1 MLKKLLLLLLF
12 LPFSGFSQVSPKD
25 SVINTPMINLSYSLQ
40 FPGGDMAERYG
51 FNHNMGAHYWHK
63 TRKNFFFGVEWNML
77 FGDKIKE
84 SGILDSL
91 RTDNGNILDKNGEY
105 SIIRLFERGHQINLR
120 FGKLFSFGWPN
131 QNSGILLNG
140 GIGYLQHKIKIDDI
154 GKRTPNLNP
163 DYKKGYDRLTAGV
176 AFTQSL
182 GFLFLSNNRLTN
194 FFLVMDFTQA
204 YTQSM
209 RSFNFDTE
217 TKDTQKR
224 WDLLFGPRFGV
235 IIPLYK
241 KLPNEFY
248 YN

>member
-1 MLKKLLLLLLF
+1 MQIKLLF
-12 LPFSGFSQVSPKD
+12 LFLLVPIYGFSQVSPKD
-25 SVINTPMINLSYSLQ
+25 SVINTPMINLSYALQ
-40 FPGGDMAERYG
+40 FPGGDMAKRYG
-51 FNHNMGAHYWHK
+51 TNNNMGAHFWHK
-63 TRKNFFFGVEWNML
+63 TKKNILLGVEWNMI
-77 FGDKIKE
+77 FGNKIKE

-105 SIIRLFERGHQINLR
+105 SILRLFERGMQINLR
-120 FGKLFSFGWPN
+120 FGKIFSFGWPN
-131 QNSGILLNG
+131 RNSGIMINAGL
-140 GIGYLQHKIKIDDI
+140 GYLQHKIKIDDI

-163 DYKKGYDRLTAGV
+163 DYKKGYDRLTAGI
-176 AFTQSL
+176 AISQSI
-182 GFLFLSNNRLTN
+182 GFLYLSNNRLTN
-194 FFLVMDFTQA
+194 FFLVMDFTQG

-224 WDLLFGPRFGV
+224 WDLLFGPRLGV

-241 KLPNEFY
+241 KMPNEFY